1 LLVFDKID
9 DPLTHFEY
17 SMAEPLIDDTKL
29 RSAVLKPAPNTASKT
44 APVVGTLRR
53 DVELST
59 GRSELSKHKLQGYV
73 F

>member
-1 LLVFDKID
+1 
-9 DPLTHFEY
+9 
-17 SMAEPLIDDTKL
+17 MAEPLIDDTKL
-29 RSAVLKPAPNTASKT
+29 RSVVLKPAPNTASKT

-59 GRSELSKHKLQGYV
+59 GRSELSKHKLQGDV